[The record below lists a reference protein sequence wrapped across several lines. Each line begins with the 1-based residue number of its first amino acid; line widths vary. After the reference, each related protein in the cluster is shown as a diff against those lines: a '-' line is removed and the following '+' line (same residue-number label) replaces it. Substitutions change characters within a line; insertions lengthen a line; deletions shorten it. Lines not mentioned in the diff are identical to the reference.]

1 MNRRPPSPH
10 VASPLL
16 VLQLLM
22 APSTYA
28 EVTPSSDV
36 DCAGMTQNG
45 RMSMGAADCDDMTAD
60 TARLLRPPK

>member
-1 MNRRPPSPH
+1 MNRRPLSPH

-36 DCAGMTQNG
+36 DCAGMTQDG
-45 RMSMGAADCDDMTAD
+45 RLSMDAADCDDMTAD

>member
-1 MNRRPPSPH
+1 MNRRPPLPY
-10 VASPLL
+10 VASLLL
-16 VLQLLM
+16 VLQLLI

-36 DCAGMTQNG
+36 DCAGMTQGG
-45 RMSMGAADCDDMTAD
+45 RMSMDAADCDDMTAD